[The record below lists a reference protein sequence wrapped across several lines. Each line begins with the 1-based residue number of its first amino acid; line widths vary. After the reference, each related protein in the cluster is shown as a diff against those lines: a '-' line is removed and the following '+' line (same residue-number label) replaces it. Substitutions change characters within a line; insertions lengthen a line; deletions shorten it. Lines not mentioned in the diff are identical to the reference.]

1 MVQMRFSKKVL
12 IGLIIFI
19 LLITVVYTVIFCI
32 KGSYPV
38 EMYLALVPT
47 CITELVLLYKLKI
60 KESEE
65 NDTSGRT
72 EENDRGT

>member
-1 MVQMRFSKKVL
+1 MRFSKKVI

-19 LLITVVYTVIFCI
+19 ILITVAYTVIFYI

-60 KESEE
+60 NEEKEEVE
-65 NDTSGRT
+65 NDK
-72 EENDRGT
+72 N

>member
-1 MVQMRFSKKVL
+1 MRFSKKVL

-19 LLITVVYTVIFCI
+19 LLMTVADTVIFCI

-60 KESEE
+60 NEEKEEVE
-65 NDTSGRT
+65 NDK
-72 EENDRGT
+72 N

>member
-1 MVQMRFSKKVL
+1 MRFSKKVL

-19 LLITVVYTVIFCI
+19 ILITVAYTVIFCI

-47 CITELVLLYKLKI
+47 CVTELILLYKLKI
-60 KESEE
+60 KESEI
-65 NDTSGRT
+65 DDKSGISET
-72 EENDRGT
+72 TD

>member
-1 MVQMRFSKKVL
+1 MRFSKKVL

-19 LLITVVYTVIFCI
+19 LLITVAYTVIFCV

-47 CITELVLLYKLKI
+47 CVTELILLYKLKI
-60 KESEE
+60 KESEI
-65 NDTSGRT
+65 DDKSGVSET
-72 EENDRGT
+72 TN

>member
-1 MVQMRFSKKVL
+1 MRFSKKVL

-65 NDTSGRT
+65 NDTSRRT

>member
-1 MVQMRFSKKVL
+1 MRFSKKVL

-19 LLITVVYTVIFCI
+19 ILITVAYTVIFI
-32 KGSYPV
+32 FKGSYPV

-60 KESEE
+60 NEEKEEVE
-65 NDTSGRT
+65 NDK
-72 EENDRGT
+72 N

>member
-1 MVQMRFSKKVL
+1 MRFSKKVL

-19 LLITVVYTVIFCI
+19 ILITVAYTVIFCI

-47 CITELVLLYKLKI
+47 CVTELILLYKLKI
-60 KESEE
+60 KESEI
-65 NDTSGRT
+65 DDKSGVSET
-72 EENDRGT
+72 TD

>member
-1 MVQMRFSKKVL
+1 MRFSKKVL

-19 LLITVVYTVIFCI
+19 ILITVVYTVIFCI

-47 CITELVLLYKLKI
+47 CVTELILLYKLKI

-65 NDTSGRT
+65 DDTSGRV
-72 EENDRGT
+72 EEADSGT

>member
-1 MVQMRFSKKVL
+1 MRFSKKVL

-47 CITELVLLYKLKI
+47 CITELVLLYKPKI

>member
-1 MVQMRFSKKVL
+1 MRFSKKVL

-19 LLITVVYTVIFCI
+19 ILITVAYTVIFCI

-47 CITELVLLYKLKI
+47 CVTELILLYKLKI
-60 KESEE
+60 KESET
-65 NDTSGRT
+65 DDKSGVSET
-72 EENDRGT
+72 TD

>member
-1 MVQMRFSKKVL
+1 MARMRFSKKVL

-19 LLITVVYTVIFCI
+19 ILITVAYTVIFCI

-60 KESEE
+60 NEEKEEVE
-65 NDTSGRT
+65 NDK
-72 EENDRGT
+72 N

>member
-1 MVQMRFSKKVL
+1 MRFSKKVL

-19 LLITVVYTVIFCI
+19 ILITVVYTVIFVF

-60 KESEE
+60 NEEKEEVE
-65 NDTSGRT
+65 NDK
-72 EENDRGT
+72 N

>member
-1 MVQMRFSKKVL
+1 MRFSKKVL

-19 LLITVVYTVIFCI
+19 ILITVAYTVIFCI

-60 KESEE
+60 NEEKEEVE
-65 NDTSGRT
+65 NVK
-72 EENDRGT
+72 N

>member
-1 MVQMRFSKKVL
+1 MRFSKKVL

-19 LLITVVYTVIFCI
+19 ILITVAYTVIFCV

-47 CITELVLLYKLKI
+47 CVTELILLYKLKI
-60 KESEE
+60 KESEI
-65 NDTSGRT
+65 DDKSGVSET
-72 EENDRGT
+72 TD

>member
-1 MVQMRFSKKVL
+1 MRFSKKVL

-19 LLITVVYTVIFCI
+19 LLMTVADTVIFCI

-38 EMYLALVPT
+38 EIYLALVPT

-60 KESEE
+60 KESE
-65 NDTSGRT
+65 NDTSGGIEETDSRT
-72 EENDRGT
+72 

>member
-1 MVQMRFSKKVL
+1 MRFSKKVL

-19 LLITVVYTVIFCI
+19 LLMTLAYTVIFCV

-38 EMYLALVPT
+38 EIYLALVPT

-60 KESEE
+60 KESEDVTNRGVE
-65 NDTSGRT
+65 ESNSGA
-72 EENDRGT
+72 

>member
-1 MVQMRFSKKVL
+1 MRFSKKVL

-19 LLITVVYTVIFCI
+19 ILITVAYTVIFCI

-60 KESEE
+60 NEEKEEVE
-65 NDTSGRT
+65 NDK
-72 EENDRGT
+72 N

>member
-1 MVQMRFSKKVL
+1 MRFSKKVL

-19 LLITVVYTVIFCI
+19 LLMTVAYTVIFCI

-38 EMYLALVPT
+38 EIYLALVPT

-65 NDTSGRT
+65 NDKSGGVA
-72 EENDRGT
+72 EDNSGT